1 MTAAGTVSV
10 VLVVVAVAVAGY
22 VLAALIF
29 PERF

>member
-1 MTAAGTVSV
+1 MSIESS
-10 VLVVVAVAVAGY
+10 LLVVAVVVTALY